1 LLVVLCVAVLLWPS
15 VSYVRALTYPGNA
28 DFTTRTVEWV
38 RDNGGAPIVDFVEN
52 LWYSRAPSTS
62 PPAAAALPA
71 PAAPAAGSGA
81 PAPLRVL
88 PAGGPL
94 PGEGVWVAG
103 PSAASGAPAAYT
115 TFERPDPQHPSVVA
129 GVAYFDQRLAR
140 LQLIAG
146 TREPGGGSGPEG
158 AMVPPSLLPAL
169 VATFNAG
176 FKMADANGG
185 WFGDGRTVVPL
196 QQGAAS
202 LVIHRDG
209 SATVGQWGR
218 DVNAGADV
226 AAVRQNLQ
234 LIVDGGRPVPG
245 LTTNA
250 GGAWGSAKNQLQY
263 TWRSGVGVTANGGLV
278 YAGGANMS
286 LAALANALT
295 NAGAVRGMQLDI
307 HDKMVDLFTYGHAGT
322 GAPSAHPLL
331 PDMPGPDNRYLV
343 PDQRDFFAV
352 TLR

>member
-1 LLVVLCVAVLLWPS
+1 
-15 VSYVRALTYPGNA
+15 
-28 DFTTRTVEWV
+28 
-38 RDNGGAPIVDFVEN
+38 
-52 LWYSRAPSTS
+52 
-62 PPAAAALPA
+62 
-71 PAAPAAGSGA
+71 
-81 PAPLRVL
+81 
-88 PAGGPL
+88 
-94 PGEGVWVAG
+94 
-103 PSAASGAPAAYT
+103 
-115 TFERPDPQHPSVVA
+115 
-129 GVAYFDQRLAR
+129 
-140 LQLIAG
+140 
-146 TREPGGGSGPEG
+146 
-158 AMVPPSLLPAL
+158 
-169 VATFNAG
+169 
-176 FKMADANGG
+176 MADANGG

-218 DVNAGADV
+218 DVNAGTDV

-286 LAALANALT
+286 LAALADALT

-307 HDKMVDLFTYGHAGT
+307 HDKMVDLFTYGHAGDGRAERAPAAAGHARPGQPVSGT
-322 GAPSAHPLL
+322 RPARLLRRDAALSTSRPPGRTQGRTIACSRSSTPPRCWPPSARQASSSSCSPR
-331 PDMPGPDNRYLV
+331 PACSSGSSCPATRCCSPRACSPPPPGRPCCRC
-343 PDQRDFFAV
+343 PGC
-352 TLR
+352 